1 MSADLLWQIGAAVV
15 SAAAVYGGIRSD
27 LKAMHERISLN
38 ERAIER
44 MHERMDSCLGN
55 YGRRRDD

>member
-1 MSADLLWQIGAAVV
+1 MPLDLLWQIGAAVV

-27 LKAMHERISLN
+27 LKAMHERIGLN

-55 YGRRRDD
+55 CGRRHGD